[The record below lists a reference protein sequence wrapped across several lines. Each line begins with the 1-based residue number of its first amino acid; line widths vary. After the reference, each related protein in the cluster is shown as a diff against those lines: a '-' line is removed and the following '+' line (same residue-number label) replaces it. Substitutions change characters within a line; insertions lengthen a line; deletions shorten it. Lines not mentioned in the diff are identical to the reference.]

1 MMIFHVTKYLIKNM
15 TVGIINEVK
24 QWCQACF
31 VTKNSRSSESICI
44 NTSCLFTTRLKL

>member
-1 MMIFHVTKYLIKNM
+1 MIFHVTKYSIKNIM
-15 TVGIINEVK
+15 TVGIIDEVK
-24 QWCQACF
+24 QRCQACF